1 MLDRGARWVYD
12 IQMKDN
18 PHTFFANGVLVHN
31 SIFLRVETESENLK
45 GWLDNF
51 NNN

>member
-31 SIFLRVETESENLK
+31 SLFARAPH
-45 GWLDNF
+45 GY
-51 NNN
+51 